1 MKESILKKYTD
12 GLGVE
17 ESYKRIREGFA
28 FIDGSVFGMLRISGS
43 DAADALD
50 RLAARDIAY
59 LNIET
64 VCETLVIDEDARA
77 LGVPYICRLDED
89 FIVLTPPG
97 CEKAAEWICE
107 KCKEDGADV
116 TDLSEE
122 KSLMFIEGPVS
133 YKAVRDVLGVDVDLL
148 PVRGIT
154 QVDDWNGFALT
165 VMRIGRS
172 NEYAYAVV
180 ADDEAVVKVAE
191 ECGSYASSKGIE
203 AGFACEEAME
213 ICMME
218 TNQPNFKMLDTEN
231 SNVIEL
237 GLTWFAQYEK
247 EEYIGHDRLM
257 ELFAGEKT
265 YGAVAFKGLSA
276 RSADIGAPILLEGE
290 EIGCVLE
297 SCYDPKLD
305 TVIGTAKIRADLAV
319 AGIELTLKDASGE
332 SQIET
337 VAMPFLRPISWDQPM
352 AE

>member
-1 MKESILKKYTD
+1 MKESIFKKYTD
-12 GLGVE
+12 GLGIE

-28 FIDGSVFGMLRISGS
+28 FVDGSVFEMLKISGS
-43 DAADALD
+43 DAADTLD
-50 RLAARDIAY
+50 KLAARDIAY

-64 VCETLVIDEDARA
+64 VSETLVLDEDARA
-77 LGVPYICRLDED
+77 LGIPYICRLDED

-107 KCKEDGADV
+107 KCKEDGVDV
-116 TDLSEE
+116 SDLKEE
-122 KSLMFIEGPVS
+122 KSLLFIEGLSS
-133 YKAVRDVLGVDVDLL
+133 YKPVRDVLGVDVDLL

-180 ADDEAVVKVAE
+180 ADDEALLKVVE
-191 ECGSYASSKGIE
+191 ECGSYGSSNGIE
-203 AGFACEEAME
+203 AGFASEEAME

-237 GLTWFAQYEK
+237 CLTWFAQYEK

-257 ELFAGEKT
+257 ELFEGEKA

-276 RSADIGAPILLEGE
+276 KSAELGAPVLLEGE
-290 EIGCVLE
+290 EVGCVLE

-305 TVIGTAKIRADLAV
+305 TVIGKAKVRADLAV

-332 SQIET
+332 SRIET
-337 VAMPFLRPISWDQPM
+337 VAQPFVRPLSWDQQM
-352 AE
+352 EA